1 MAAAIGT
8 FSQLAIGDTLALTT
22 RYDFQRGSIGKREQL
37 LNGNGLR
44 GTLEEHISRIR
55 TNFYR
60 VAGSISFQPNA
71 VELAGLLPWILGTA
85 ASGNVYALADVVLT
99 RYVQTDQI
107 VKVPAHA
114 GCAVNRATFRASQG
128 EALSLDL
135 DIVGQTEGAIVT
147 TTYTAGAPGSAGTF
161 PAISIDTATGP
172 FIFTDLALVVNS
184 VTVNAKDIEIEI
196 DNGIDAERFFN
207 SPTLV
212 STVKRDRQIKLRCTV
227 PYGDAA
233 ALYAAGGSGVAATA
247 TFTNG
252 GVSCLF
258 TFPAVAYPATLPTV
272 PGRSEIMLSIE
283 GNAYHTGAAG
293 THTTA
298 TDSLTV
304 TLDSTP

>member
-1 MAAAIGT
+1 MSAAIGT
-8 FSQLAIGDTLALTT
+8 FSQLAIGSSLALTQ
-22 RYDFQRGSIGKREQL
+22 RFDFQRGSIGKREQL

-44 GTLEEHISRIR
+44 GTLEEDISRIR

-71 VELAGLLPWILGTA
+71 VELAALLPWILGTA
-85 ASGNVYALADVVLT
+85 ASGNVFALSDLTLT
-99 RYVQTDQI
+99 RYVQTDQV

-135 DIVGQTEGAIVT
+135 DIIGQTEGAIVT
-147 TTYTAGAPGSAGTF
+147 TTYTAGAPGTAGTF
-161 PAISIDTATGP
+161 PSLTIDTATGP

-184 VTVNAKDIEIEI
+184 VTVNAKDVEIEI

-233 ALYAAGGSGVAATA
+233 ALYGAGAAGVTATA

-258 TFPAVAYPATLPTV
+258 AFAAVAYPATLPTV
-272 PGRSEIMLSIE
+272 PGRSEIMLAIE
-283 GNAYHTGAAG
+283 GNAYHSVSTN
-293 THTTA
+293 
-298 TDSLTV
+298 SLIV